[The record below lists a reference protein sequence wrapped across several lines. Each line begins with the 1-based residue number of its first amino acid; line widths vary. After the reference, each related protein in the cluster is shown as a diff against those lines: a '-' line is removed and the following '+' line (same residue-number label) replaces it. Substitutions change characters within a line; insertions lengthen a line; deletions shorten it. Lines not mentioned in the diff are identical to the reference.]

1 MPQNCYEL
9 VWIFIIYA
17 FIGWCTEVSY
27 AALDRGIFVNRGF
40 LNGPYCPIYGCG
52 VVIVVAVLTPLKD
65 NLLILFIGSFLL
77 TSILEYIT
85 GYLLEKVFHNQWWDY
100 SDKPF
105 NIHGYVCLKF
115 SIYWGLACTFIMDV
129 LHPIIYKG
137 ITLMPHIVGMI
148 LICIIMTV
156 FFVDCGITVATILK
170 FNKRLKVMDEMA
182 ERIHKLSDEIGE
194 NIYEN
199 VTDIVEKSEEFQET
213 HAELLDK
220 LAETTGAAKDK
231 MIRTVDTK
239 IITENVKEM
248 CIEAN
253 HYLSKDMDIA
263 MKNAVTTEKSE
274 LGRKILNQLQ
284 DNLKI
289 ADEEMIPICQDT
301 GMAVIF
307 LEVGQDVHFEGEAIE
322 DAINEGVRQGYTEGY
337 LRKSV
342 VKDPLIRENTKDNT
356 PAVIHYSIVP
366 GDKVKITIAP
376 KGFGSENMS
385 RVFMLKPADG
395 IEGVKDAVLTAVKD
409 AGPNACPPM
418 VVGVGIG
425 GTFEKCAIL
434 AKKALI
440 RPVGEHSDIPYV
452 KDMEEELL
460 GKINRLGIG
469 PGGLGGTTTALAVNI
484 NTYPTHIAGLPVA
497 VNICCHVNRHVVRE
511 V

>member
-1 MPQNCYEL
+1 MPQNFYEL

-115 SIYWGLACTFIMDV
+115 SIYWGLACTFILDV

-220 LAETTGAAKDK
+220 LAEKKDNLMEIPGSAKEKIVDTTGAAKEKIAETTGAAKDK
-231 MIRTVDTK
+231 IAETTGAAKNKITGTTETARERIAETTGTAKEKITDTAANAK
-239 IITENVKEM
+239 LAISENIM
-248 CIEAN
+248 EAK
-253 HYLSKDMDIA
+253 SSFEAK
-263 MKNAVTTEKSE
+263 KNAWTEKSE
-274 LGRKILNQLQ
+274 EWKKNREKQKAELSELSEKYEQLF
-284 DNLKI
+284 
-289 ADEEMIPICQDT
+289 EEKNFGFRRLMKAFPD
-301 GMAVIF
+301 M
-307 LEVGQDVHFEGEAIE
+307 
-322 DAINEGVRQGYTEGY
+322 
-337 LRKSV
+337 KS
-342 VKDPLIRENTKDNT
+342 REN
-356 PAVIHYSIVP
+356 
-366 GDKVKITIAP
+366 DKTLT
-376 KGFGSENMS
+376 E
-385 RVFMLKPADG
+385 LKKHFHLDKP
-395 IEGVKDAVLTAVKD
+395 EQK
-409 AGPNACPPM
+409 
-418 VVGVGIG
+418 
-425 GTFEKCAIL
+425 
-434 AKKALI
+434 
-440 RPVGEHSDIPYV
+440 
-452 KDMEEELL
+452 
-460 GKINRLGIG
+460 
-469 PGGLGGTTTALAVNI
+469 
-484 NTYPTHIAGLPVA
+484 
-497 VNICCHVNRHVVRE
+497 
-511 V
+511 

>member
-170 FNKRLKVMDEMA
+170 FNKRLKIMDEMA

-199 VTDIVEKSEEFQET
+199 VTDIVEKSGEFQET

-231 MIRTVDTK
+231 IAETTGAAKDKIAETTGTAKNKITGTTETAREKIAETTGTAKEKITDTAANAK
-239 IITENVKEM
+239 LAISENIM
-248 CIEAN
+248 EAK
-253 HYLSKDMDIA
+253 SSFEAK
-263 MKNAVTTEKSE
+263 KNAWTEKSE
-274 LGRKILNQLQ
+274 EWKKNREKQKAELSELSEKYEHLF
-284 DNLKI
+284 
-289 ADEEMIPICQDT
+289 EEKNFGFQRLMKAFPD
-301 GMAVIF
+301 M
-307 LEVGQDVHFEGEAIE
+307 
-322 DAINEGVRQGYTEGY
+322 
-337 LRKSV
+337 KS
-342 VKDPLIRENTKDNT
+342 REN
-356 PAVIHYSIVP
+356 
-366 GDKVKITIAP
+366 DKTLTEFK
-376 KGFGSENMS
+376 KHF
-385 RVFMLKPADG
+385 RLDKP
-395 IEGVKDAVLTAVKD
+395 EQK
-409 AGPNACPPM
+409 
-418 VVGVGIG
+418 
-425 GTFEKCAIL
+425 
-434 AKKALI
+434 
-440 RPVGEHSDIPYV
+440 
-452 KDMEEELL
+452 
-460 GKINRLGIG
+460 
-469 PGGLGGTTTALAVNI
+469 
-484 NTYPTHIAGLPVA
+484 
-497 VNICCHVNRHVVRE
+497 
-511 V
+511 

>member
-1 MPQNCYEL
+1 MPQNFYEL

-52 VVIVVAVLTPLKD
+52 VVIVVAVLTPLKE

-137 ITLMPHIVGMI
+137 ITRMPHIVGMI

-170 FNKRLKVMDEMA
+170 FNKRLRVMDEMA

-199 VTDIVEKSEEFQET
+199 VTDIVEKSEEFQKT

-220 LAETTGAAKDK
+220 LAETKDNLMEIPGSAKEKITDTTEAAKDK
-231 MIRTVDTK
+231 IAETTGAARDKIVETTGTAKDKIVETTGTAKTK
-239 IITENVKEM
+239 ITDTTESAREKITDTAANAKLAISENIM
-248 CIEAN
+248 EAK
-253 HYLSKDMDIA
+253 SSFEAK
-263 MKNAVTTEKSE
+263 KNAWTERSEEWKKNREKQKEELSE
-274 LGRKILNQLQ
+274 LSELSEKYEHLF
-284 DNLKI
+284 
-289 ADEEMIPICQDT
+289 EEKNFGFKRLMKAFPD
-301 GMAVIF
+301 M
-307 LEVGQDVHFEGEAIE
+307 
-322 DAINEGVRQGYTEGY
+322 
-337 LRKSV
+337 KS
-342 VKDPLIRENTKDNT
+342 REN
-356 PAVIHYSIVP
+356 
-366 GDKVKITIAP
+366 DKTLEEFKKHFHLDKP
-376 KGFGSENMS
+376 KQ
-385 RVFMLKPADG
+385 K
-395 IEGVKDAVLTAVKD
+395 
-409 AGPNACPPM
+409 
-418 VVGVGIG
+418 
-425 GTFEKCAIL
+425 
-434 AKKALI
+434 
-440 RPVGEHSDIPYV
+440 
-452 KDMEEELL
+452 
-460 GKINRLGIG
+460 
-469 PGGLGGTTTALAVNI
+469 
-484 NTYPTHIAGLPVA
+484 
-497 VNICCHVNRHVVRE
+497 
-511 V
+511 

>member
-1 MPQNCYEL
+1 MPQNFYEL

-52 VVIVVAVLTPLKD
+52 VVIVVAVLTPLKE

-137 ITLMPHIVGMI
+137 ITLMPHIPGVI
-148 LICIIMTV
+148 LLCIIMTV

-199 VTDIVEKSEEFQET
+199 VTDIVEKSEEFQKT

-220 LAETTGAAKDK
+220 LAETKDNLMEIPGSAKEKITETTGAAKDK
-231 MIRTVDTK
+231 IVETTGTAKDKIAGTTGAAKDKITGTTSAAKDKFTDTAGTAKEK
-239 IITENVKEM
+239 ITDTAANARLVLEENIM
-248 CIEAN
+248 EAK
-253 HYLSKDMDIA
+253 SSFEAK
-263 MKNAVTTEKSE
+263 KNAWTEKSE
-274 LGRKILNQLQ
+274 EWKKNRERQKAELSELSEKYEHLF
-284 DNLKI
+284 
-289 ADEEMIPICQDT
+289 EEKNFGFKRLMKAFPD
-301 GMAVIF
+301 M
-307 LEVGQDVHFEGEAIE
+307 
-322 DAINEGVRQGYTEGY
+322 
-337 LRKSV
+337 KS
-342 VKDPLIRENTKDNT
+342 REN
-356 PAVIHYSIVP
+356 
-366 GDKVKITIAP
+366 DKTLTEFK
-376 KGFGSENMS
+376 KHFH
-385 RVFMLKPADG
+385 LDKP
-395 IEGVKDAVLTAVKD
+395 EQK
-409 AGPNACPPM
+409 
-418 VVGVGIG
+418 
-425 GTFEKCAIL
+425 
-434 AKKALI
+434 
-440 RPVGEHSDIPYV
+440 
-452 KDMEEELL
+452 
-460 GKINRLGIG
+460 
-469 PGGLGGTTTALAVNI
+469 
-484 NTYPTHIAGLPVA
+484 
-497 VNICCHVNRHVVRE
+497 
-511 V
+511 

>member
-199 VTDIVEKSEEFQET
+199 VTDIVEKSGEFQET

-231 MIRTVDTK
+231 IAETTGTAKNKITGTTETAREKIAETTGNAKEKITDTAANAK
-239 IITENVKEM
+239 LAISENIM
-248 CIEAN
+248 EAK
-253 HYLSKDMDIA
+253 SSFEAK
-263 MKNAVTTEKSE
+263 KNAWTEKSE
-274 LGRKILNQLQ
+274 EWKKNREKQKAELSELSEKYEHLFEEKNFGFQRLMKAFPDMKSRENSGTKILTNERGRS
-284 DNLKI
+284 DSKRTV
-289 ADEEMIPICQDT
+289 DHPEK
-301 GMAVIF
+301 AVYF
-307 LEVGQDVHFEGEAIE
+307 AKCSPCRHCVNA
-322 DAINEGVRQGYTEGY
+322 
-337 LRKSV
+337 KSV
-342 VKDPLIRENTKDNT
+342 
-356 PAVIHYSIVP
+356 
-366 GDKVKITIAP
+366 
-376 KGFGSENMS
+376 
-385 RVFMLKPADG
+385 
-395 IEGVKDAVLTAVKD
+395 
-409 AGPNACPPM
+409 
-418 VVGVGIG
+418 
-425 GTFEKCAIL
+425 
-434 AKKALI
+434 
-440 RPVGEHSDIPYV
+440 
-452 KDMEEELL
+452 
-460 GKINRLGIG
+460 
-469 PGGLGGTTTALAVNI
+469 
-484 NTYPTHIAGLPVA
+484 
-497 VNICCHVNRHVVRE
+497 
-511 V
+511 

>member
-199 VTDIVEKSEEFQET
+199 VTDIVEKSGEFQET

-220 LAETTGAAKDK
+220 LVETTGAAKDK
-231 MIRTVDTK
+231 IAETTGTAKNK
-239 IITENVKEM
+239 ITGTTETAREKIAETTGNAKLAISENIM
-248 CIEAN
+248 EAK
-253 HYLSKDMDIA
+253 SSFEAK
-263 MKNAVTTEKSE
+263 KNAWTEKSE
-274 LGRKILNQLQ
+274 EWKKNREKQKAELSELSEKYEHLF
-284 DNLKI
+284 
-289 ADEEMIPICQDT
+289 EEKNFGFRRLMKAFPD
-301 GMAVIF
+301 M
-307 LEVGQDVHFEGEAIE
+307 
-322 DAINEGVRQGYTEGY
+322 
-337 LRKSV
+337 KS
-342 VKDPLIRENTKDNT
+342 REN
-356 PAVIHYSIVP
+356 
-366 GDKVKITIAP
+366 DKTFTEFK
-376 KGFGSENMS
+376 KHFH
-385 RVFMLKPADG
+385 LDKP
-395 IEGVKDAVLTAVKD
+395 EQK
-409 AGPNACPPM
+409 
-418 VVGVGIG
+418 
-425 GTFEKCAIL
+425 
-434 AKKALI
+434 
-440 RPVGEHSDIPYV
+440 
-452 KDMEEELL
+452 
-460 GKINRLGIG
+460 
-469 PGGLGGTTTALAVNI
+469 
-484 NTYPTHIAGLPVA
+484 
-497 VNICCHVNRHVVRE
+497 
-511 V
+511 